1 MNDSL
6 SLHSDVLTTQRRSRG
21 RAVAVVALV
30 LVLGAAL
37 AGCKTVLPPK
47 DLLDARTEYQRAAS
61 GVTIQLVPADVHLAR
76 EALDAADKSFS
87 DNGDTPE
94 TREKAYVAMRKAQLA
109 EVLAQ
114 TKQIDQARA
123 DAQRDA
129 QLATVAALSN
139 ARQQLSSAQQHAAMT
154 EAQLA
159 QERQAR
165 IDAEKR
171 AKEAL
176 ENLAKMA
183 SIKEESRGMVITL
196 SGAVLF
202 PSGQAVLLPAAMS
215 SLDNVVTALK
225 STPDRNIMVEGHTD
239 SVGTRDYNIDLSLR
253 RADAVRQY
261 LVSRGLPGEIV
272 KAQGLGPD
280 RPVATNSTPDGRAN
294 NRRVEIIVSPPER
307 K

>member
-1 MNDSL
+1 MDKL
-6 SLHSDVLTTQRRSRG
+6 LKFGLP
-21 RAVAVVALV
+21 L
-30 LVLGAAL
+30 LLAL
-37 AGCKTVLPPK
+37 AACKTALPPK
-47 DLLDARTEYQRAAS
+47 ELLDARTEYEHAAS
-61 GVTIQLVPADVHLAR
+61 GPAMQLVPADVHLAR
-76 EALDAADKSFS
+76 EALDVADKSFS
-87 DNGDTPE
+87 DHGDTPE
-94 TREKAYVAMRKAQLA
+94 TKDRAYVAMRKAQLA
-109 EVLAQ
+109 EVIATTRQL
-114 TKQIDQARA
+114 DQARA

-129 QLATVAALSN
+129 QLATVTELSN
-139 ARQQLSSAQQHAAMT
+139 TRQQLSRS

-165 IDAEKR
+165 LDAEKR

-202 PSGQAVLLPAAMS
+202 PSGQSVLLPAAMS

-225 STPDRNIMVEGHTD
+225 STPDRNITVEGHTD
-239 SVGTRDYNIDLSLR
+239 SVGARSYNMDLSLR
-253 RADAVRQY
+253 RAQSVREY
-261 LVSRGLPGEIV
+261 LVSQGLPSEIV

-280 RPVATNSTPDGRAN
+280 RPIATNGTPDGRAN

>member
-1 MNDSL
+1 MDRLLTRSDS
-6 SLHSDVLTTQRRSRG
+6 RSR
-21 RAVAVVALV
+21 REDTFVRSVAC
-30 LVLGAAL
+30 AL
-37 AGCKTVLPPK
+37 AAVIALAMLFGCKTVLPPK
-47 DLLDARTEYQRAAS
+47 ELLDARTEYQRAAS

-76 EALDAADKSFS
+76 ESLDAADKSFS

-129 QLATVAALSN
+129 QLATVAELSN
-139 ARQQLSSAQQHAAMT
+139 ARQQLTSAQQHAAMT

-183 SIKEESRGMVITL
+183 SIKEESRGLVITL

-202 PSGQAVLLPAAMS
+202 PSGQAALLPAAMS

-225 STPDRNIMVEGHTD
+225 STPDRNITVEGHTD

-280 RPVATNSTPDGRAN
+280 RPVASNSTPDGRAN

>member
-1 MNDSL
+1 MDKPFA
-6 SLHSDVLTTQRRSRG
+6 RSWI
-21 RAVAVVALV
+21 LV
-30 LVLGAAL
+30 LVLGAML
-37 AGCKTVLPPK
+37 FGCKTVLPPK

-87 DNGDTPE
+87 DNGDSPE

-123 DAQRDA
+123 DAQKEA
-129 QLATVAALSN
+129 QLATVAELSN
-139 ARQQLSSAQQHAAMT
+139 ARQQLTREQQHAAMT

-225 STPDRNIMVEGHTD
+225 STPDRNITVEGHTD

-253 RADAVRQY
+253 RADSVRQY
-261 LVSRGLPGEIV
+261 LVSRGLPSEIV

-280 RPVATNSTPDGRAN
+280 RPVASNSTPDGRAN